1 MVLTARPQTKL
12 AAALLTAGLVATA
25 PVMVGTWA
33 ESLPIVSNVAVQPAS
48 VITDTLLSLAEVV
61 DAVANTVMI
70 GTDLALG
77 LNFSWDDADFGIG
90 VPINPVFLAVAAA
103 QNPGSALSYVVQLYL
118 NPSDNY
124 LAVAHYTYPWFMKEV
139 VVESVIRRLPSPL
152 RSALL
157 DAVNG
162 AADSINEALSGL
174 PDATAAWLSV
184 SQQYNT
190 PAGRLIYAVQNAIA
204 LPVTLTTA
212 LVYYVGRLPASLE
225 ATVESALQDPAEIPG
240 LLSNLVHRALDP
252 DLFEGLLGNL
262 SYNLLKPL
270 MFLPAPIGET
280 SYGAHDGFAYSVYQ
294 GLSNAANGFLSM
306 LPAPIEP
313 TPWVPFAA
321 AAASAAAGTSANS
334 SADGTKGRTAES
346 PNAHGR
352 AQSGRKAV
360 NGPSGN
366 DRQQTST
373 KSTDAKKATGGS
385 TGHGRSARG
394 PAGSAA

>member
-1 MVLTARPQTKL
+1 
-12 AAALLTAGLVATA
+12 
-25 PVMVGTWA
+25 
-33 ESLPIVSNVAVQPAS
+33 
-48 VITDTLLSLAEVV
+48 
-61 DAVANTVMI
+61 
-70 GTDLALG
+70 
-77 LNFSWDDADFGIG
+77 
-90 VPINPVFLAVAAA
+90 
-103 QNPGSALSYVVQLYL
+103 
-118 NPSDNY
+118 
-124 LAVAHYTYPWFMKEV
+124 MKEV

-152 RSALL
+152 RSAAL

-162 AADSINEALSGL
+162 VADSINEAFSGL
-174 PDATAAWLSV
+174 PDPTPAWLSV
-184 SQQYNT
+184 REQYNT

-204 LPVTLTTA
+204 LPVTLATA
-212 LVYYVGRLPASLE
+212 IVYYVGRLPASVE

-280 SYGAHDGFAYSVYQ
+280 SYGAHDGLAYSGYQ
-294 GLSNAANGFLSM
+294 GLRTAANGFLSM

-321 AAASAAAGTSANS
+321 AATSSEATALANS
-334 SADGTKGRTAES
+334 SAEGTEGRTAES
-346 PNAHGR
+346 PNAQGR

-366 DRQQTST
+366 HRQQTST
-373 KSTDAKKATGGS
+373 NSTDAKKAPGGS

-394 PAGSAA
+394 PVGRSAATQG